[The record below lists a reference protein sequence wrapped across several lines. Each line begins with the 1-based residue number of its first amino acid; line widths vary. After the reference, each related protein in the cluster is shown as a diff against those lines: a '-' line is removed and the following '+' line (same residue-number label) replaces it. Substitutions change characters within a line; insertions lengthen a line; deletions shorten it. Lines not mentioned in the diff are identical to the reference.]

1 MTSVHDD
8 MNSGECP
15 SRHNDSLSTVTR
27 ALRVL
32 ELIAVND
39 GVTPKEIAA
48 ELDVKLGTMYRLVN
62 TLLDDGY
69 LVRTTGGSL
78 HLGERL
84 PLLLE
89 RLDTRLDPYP
99 ELEGVLVQLALDS
112 GTTAVLG
119 QLVGRQV
126 RITATQSFPGAEHQH
141 LLRSGLRGPAHS
153 MALGKVLIASLPRR
167 QVAELVDGWS
177 LVQLTDRT
185 IGRQS
190 VLLEAIEIAARRGFG
205 LDLEEGVPGLT
216 CIAAPIATPDGRP
229 QAAIALGL
237 TPDQFKFEGERLVE
251 LIVESANR
259 SSLILRGSP
268 DSAPPSIDEPR
279 QGSRSPDDRR
289 GATLGSG
296 ACVARPVTVGTRISD
311 SHGPR
316 RVHDGIVSQPC
327 ASKALVT
334 NGKPAAR

>member
-8 MNSGECP
+8 TNNGERS

-27 ALRVL
+27 ELRVL

-39 GVTPKEIAA
+39 GVTPKEVAA

-69 LVRTTGGSL
+69 LVRTSGGSL

-89 RLDTRLDPYP
+89 RLDSRLDPYP

-177 LVQLTDRT
+177 LVQLTERT

-190 VLLEAIEIAARRGFG
+190 VLLEAIEMAARRGFG

-216 CIAAPIATPDGRP
+216 SVAAPMTR
-229 QAAIALGL
+229 
-237 TPDQFKFEGERLVE
+237 DQVSVL
-251 LIVESANR
+251 LITLSCVCML
-259 SSLILRGSP
+259 SSVDCYLLCGVLRC
-268 DSAPPSIDEPR
+268 A
-279 QGSRSPDDRR
+279 R
-289 GATLGSG
+289 GARLRSG
-296 ACVARPVTVGTRISD
+296 RRLRHPDEGRLD
-311 SHGPR
+311 HGQR
-316 RVHDGIVSQPC
+316 RHDHP
-327 ASKALVT
+327 
-334 NGKPAAR
+334 